1 MYKLNVI
8 SLIILTT
15 YTGAT
20 YASTPDFPQQG
31 LPQEDTVVFGNVTI
45 DKTTADKMT
54 ITQSSPTTQINWKSF
69 DIGQN
74 KEVEF
79 KQPSANSVAYNRVT
93 GGNASQI
100 QGKLTAN
107 GKVYLANPNGV
118 IITKGAEINVAG
130 LLATTKDLEKIS
142 ENGNSNTNKFTRKLK
157 DRQVVTEGQV
167 VKEGQVINEGKI
179 KAKDFVVLN
188 GDEVINKGEIDVEKN
203 AAKNG
208 EVYLSSDYNFTF
220 TLPDS
225 GISVALEDNTVRGIV
240 KNEGSIK
247 AGEITLSA
255 KGRNQALDSLVMNNG
270 VLEAT
275 KVSNRNGKVVL
286 SAGNVELN
294 NKSDIK
300 GEIVTFGA
308 DVTSNK
314 ELEDNIKITSQ
325 TGSKVTSPKIN
336 FKGKSV
342 NIKGDFGREENREYY
357 DDEHKKLKTE
367 VNIDVPDDENIRI
380 ADKEKEK
387 EKEKEKDKD
396 NTGTGSFIQT
406 GALSSLLANNGKVTL
421 KGKDVDISGNI
432 KINSFRDSDSLLK
445 LTNKGHIKINH
456 ADINSKGRLFFI
468 TSLQNEED
476 FQSNITITDSK
487 INLGNGAMGLGR
499 SVNESDYDNPYQKTE
514 GSQRK
519 KFNVN
524 MSNVEF
530 NQVDDVILAG
540 GFEKVN
546 LDKIVATGKT
556 NFYIDGGVSR
566 NRTNGEPWKYEYGV
580 LDLDKRTQ
588 LSELDQGRRRWGYYY
603 DLELDMNRAY
613 LYRFDLFAAKN
624 TRRSTIKDTEINIS
638 NSNINLKNGFV
649 HLLAEKIKLDNSKID
664 ITFDKDNS
672 QDTLAQTNRLGMNG
686 KVSMINS
693 HIKIVGDEKEGISP
707 TGTYATMFLIGEL
720 IGEKS
725 SIFVKSHQGYTFK
738 TDGNTK
744 IAGKYSK
751 EDLKITAIN
760 TGGRA
765 AEEVLINGALG
776 SADNDA
782 NIANMAFTIGD
793 SANTKTTIENADI
806 TALAPNGG
814 TAYLSSKDVEIE
826 VKPNSNFTFF
836 ELPREKNLN
845 QTKINGASTKLSE
858 RGFAR
863 LYDKINGVRAS
874 NLSAEQLNVTD
885 ASEKIINT
893 KLVSSLDVEKLV
905 SVAVCDAGNGCEEQ
919 QFGDKGNNTKVSVG
933 ELEAEQ

>member
-20 YASTPDFPQQG
+20 YASTRDLPQQ
-31 LPQEDTVVFGNVTI
+31 DRVVVGEANVSTAGNTMTI
-45 DKTTADKMT
+45 DQKT
-54 ITQSSPTTQINWKSF
+54 STTQINWKSF
-69 DIGQN
+69 DIGKD
-74 KEVEF
+74 KEVIF
-79 KQPSANSVAYNRVT
+79 QQPSTDAVAYNRVI

-100 QGKLTAN
+100 QGKLKAN

-118 IITKGAEINVAG
+118 IITKGAQINVAG
-130 LLATTKDLEKIS
+130 LFATTKDLERIS
-142 ENGNSNTNKFTRKLK
+142 ENGNGNQFTRKAKNGQLPK
-157 DRQVVTEGQV
+157 EGQV
-167 VKEGQVINEGKI
+167 VKEGQVINKGKI
-179 KAKDFVVLN
+179 TAKDFVVLN
-188 GDEVINKGEIDVEKN
+188 GDEVINKGEIDATN
-203 AAKNG
+203 NG
-208 EVYLSSDYNFTF
+208 KVYLSSDYNFTF

-225 GISVALEDNTVRGIV
+225 SISVALEDNAVQSIV
-240 KNEGSIK
+240 QNEGSIK

-255 KGRNQALDSLVMNNG
+255 KGRKEALDSLVMNNG

-286 SAGNVELN
+286 SAGNVQLN

-300 GEIVTFGA
+300 GEIVSFGA
-308 DVTSNK
+308 DVTSNN
-314 ELEDNIKITSQ
+314 ELKDNIKITSQ
-325 TGSKVTSPKIN
+325 TGSKVTSPKID

-342 NIKGDFGREENREYY
+342 NIKGDFGREDSTTHYK
-357 DDEHKKLKTE
+357 DEFKKLNTE
-367 VNIDVPDDENIRI
+367 VNIDVPNTENIRI
-380 ADKEKEK
+380 ADQ
-387 EKEKEKDKD
+387 DKD

-406 GALSSLLANNGKVTL
+406 GALSSLLANNGKVNL
-421 KGKDVDISGNI
+421 KGNNVNISGRI
-432 KINSFRDSDSLLK
+432 HIDSFRGSDSLLK
-445 LTNKGHIKINH
+445 LTNKGHIDINN
-456 ADINSKGRLFFI
+456 ADIHSKGRLFFI

-476 FQSNITITDSK
+476 FKSNITITDSK

-499 SVNESDYDNPYQKTE
+499 SANPDDYDNQWRKMET
-514 GSQRK
+514 SQRK
-519 KFNVN
+519 KFDVKMRNV
-524 MSNVEF
+524 VF
-530 NQVDDVILAG
+530 DQVDDVILAG
-540 GFEKVN
+540 GFQKVN
-546 LDKIVATGKT
+546 LDKIVATGQT
-556 NFYIDGGVSR
+556 NFYIDGGVR
-566 NRTNGEPWKYEYGV
+566 NRRKYEYGV
-580 LDLDKRTQ
+580 LDLDERTK
-588 LSELDQGRRRWGYYY
+588 LSELDQGRRRWRYYR
-603 DLELDMNRAY
+603 DLDLDMNRAY

-624 TRRSTIKDTEINIS
+624 TGRSTIEDTEINIS
-638 NSNINLKNGFV
+638 NSNINLKNGFM

-686 KVSMINS
+686 KVSMVNS
-693 HIKIVGDEKEGISP
+693 HIKIVGDEKSGISP

>member
-20 YASTPDFPQQG
+20 YASAPD
-31 LPQEDTVVFGNVTI
+31 LPQDSKVVVGQANVSTAGN
-45 DKTTADKMT
+45 KMT
-54 ITQSSPTTQINWKSF
+54 IDQKTSTTQINWKSF
-69 DIGQN
+69 DIGKD
-74 KEVEF
+74 KEVIF
-79 KQPSANSVAYNRVT
+79 QQPSTDAVAYNRVT

-130 LLATTKDLEKIS
+130 LLATTKDLENIS
-142 ENGNSNTNKFTRKLK
+142 ENINKFTRKA
-157 DRQVVTEGQV
+157 
-167 VKEGQVINEGKI
+167 KEGKVINEGEI

-203 AAKNG
+203 AVKNG
-208 EVYLSSDYNFTF
+208 EVYLSSSDNFTF
-220 TLPDS
+220 TLSDS
-225 GISVALEDNTVRGIV
+225 GISVALEDNTVQGIV

-255 KGRNQALDSLVMNNG
+255 KGRKQALDSLVMNNG

-275 KVSNRNGKVVL
+275 KVSNKNGKVVL

-300 GEIVTFGA
+300 GEVVSFVA
-308 DVTSNK
+308 DVTSNN
-314 ELEDNIKITSQ
+314 ELKDNIKITSK

-336 FKGKSV
+336 FTGKSV
-342 NIKGDFGREENREYY
+342 NIKGDFGRDDGTKHYE
-357 DDEHKKLKTE
+357 DEHKRLKTE
-367 VNIDVPDDENIRI
+367 VNIDVPNTENIRI

-387 EKEKEKDKD
+387 EKEKDK
-396 NTGTGSFIQT
+396 TGTGTSSFIQT
-406 GALSSLLANNGKVTL
+406 DALSSLLANNGKVTL
-421 KGKDVDISGNI
+421 KGKDVNISGNI
-432 KINSFRDSDSLLK
+432 KINSFRGTDSLLK
-445 LTNKGHIKINH
+445 LTNQGHIKINN
-456 ADINSKGRLFFI
+456 ADIHSTGRLFFI

-476 FQSNITITDSK
+476 FKSDITITDSK

-499 SVNESDYDNPYQKTE
+499 SADPEDYDNKYQKTE
-514 GSQRK
+514 RSQRK
-519 KFNVN
+519 KFNVH
-524 MSNVEF
+524 MRNVVF
-530 NQVDDVILAG
+530 DQVDDVVVAG
-540 GFEKVN
+540 GFQKVN
-546 LDKIVATGKT
+546 LDNIVATGKT

-566 NRTNGEPWKYEYGV
+566 NRNGKSSKYEYGV
-580 LDLDKRTQ
+580 LDLDERTQ
-588 LSELDQGRRRWGYYY
+588 LSSLDQRKRRWKYYY
-603 DLELDMNRAY
+603 NLDLDMNRAY
-613 LYRFDLFAAKN
+613 WHRFDMFASKN
-624 TRRSTIKDTEINIS
+624 TGRSTIKGTEINIS

-649 HLLAEKIKLDNSKID
+649 HLLAEKINLDKSKID

-672 QDTLAQTNRLGMNG
+672 EDISSQINRLGMNG
-686 KVSMINS
+686 KVSMVNS
-693 HIKIVGDEKEGISP
+693 HIKIVGDEKSDISAKAP
-707 TGTYATMFLIGEL
+707 YATMFLIGEL

-725 SIFVKSHQGYTFK
+725 SIFVKSHQGYTFR
-738 TDGNTK
+738 TDGDTK
-744 IAGKYSK
+744 IAGKNSK
-751 EDLKITAIN
+751 DDLKITAIN
-760 TGGRA
+760 TGGRTGK
-765 AEEVLINGALG
+765 EVIINGAPG
-776 SADNDA
+776 SIDNDA

-793 SANTKTTIENADI
+793 NANTKTTIENADI

-814 TAYLSSKDVEIE
+814 TAYLSSKGVEIE
-826 VKPNSNFTFF
+826 VKSNSNFTFF
-836 ELPREKNLN
+836 ELPREKNFN
-845 QTKINGASTKLSE
+845 QTKINGDSTKLSE

-885 ASEKIINT
+885 SSEKIINT

>member
-15 YTGAT
+15 YTGAA
-20 YASTPDFPQQG
+20 YASTRDFPQNHQIITG
-31 LPQEDTVVFGNVTI
+31 NATVSQAEN
-45 DKTTADKMT
+45 KMT
-54 ITQSSPTTQINWKSF
+54 INQTTPTTQIDWHSF
-69 DIGQN
+69 DIGKN
-74 KEVEF
+74 KEVQF
-79 KQPSANSVAYNRVT
+79 IQPNANSVAYNRVT

-118 IITKGAEINVAG
+118 IITQGAEINVAG
-130 LLATTKDLEKIS
+130 LFATTKDLERIS
-142 ENGNSNTNKFTRKLK
+142 ENGNGNSNKFTRKAKNGQVPKEGQLLK
-157 DRQVVTEGQV
+157 EGQV
-167 VKEGQVINEGKI
+167 VKEGQVINEGEI

-188 GDEVINKGEIDVEKN
+188 GDEVINKGKINVEKDATN
-203 AAKNG
+203 NG
-208 EVYLSSDYNFTF
+208 KVYLSSGDNFTF
-220 TLPDS
+220 TLLPDS
-225 GISVALEDNTVRGIV
+225 GISVALEDNPAQGIV

-286 SAGNVELN
+286 SADDVQLN

-308 DVTSNK
+308 DVTSNN
-314 ELEDNIKITSQ
+314 ELQNKIKITSE

-342 NIKGDFGREENREYY
+342 NINGDFGREDSGKHYK
-357 DDEHKKLKTE
+357 DEFKKLDTE
-367 VNIDVPDDENIRI
+367 VNIDVPDNENIRI
-380 ADKEKEK
+380 ANIED
-387 EKEKEKDKD
+387 KDK
-396 NTGTGSFIQT
+396 TGTDSFIQT
-406 GALSSLLANNGKVTL
+406 DALSSLLANNGKVTL
-421 KGKDVDISGNI
+421 KGKDVNISGRI
-432 KINSFRDSDSLLK
+432 HIDSFRGTDSLLK
-445 LTNKGHIKINH
+445 LTNQGHININH
-456 ADINSKGRLFFI
+456 ADIHSTGRLFFI
-468 TSLQNEED
+468 TSLQNKED
-476 FQSNITITDSK
+476 FKSDITITDSK

-499 SVNESDYDNPYQKTE
+499 SLNKENCDHYRWCRTE
-514 GSQRK
+514 ITQRK
-519 KFNVN
+519 KFDVK

-530 NQVDDVILAG
+530 NQVDDVVVAG
-540 GFEKVN
+540 GFRKVN
-546 LDKIVATGKT
+546 LDHIVATGKT

-566 NRTNGEPWKYEYGV
+566 NNSRYEYGV

-588 LSELDQGRRRWGYYY
+588 LSELDQRKRRWKYYN
-603 DLELDMNRAY
+603 DLDLDMNKAY
-613 LYRFDLFAAKN
+613 WHRFDMFATKN
-624 TRRSTIKDTEINIS
+624 TGRSTIKDTEINIS

-649 HLLAEKIKLDNSKID
+649 HLLAEKINLDKSKID

-672 QDTLAQTNRLGMNG
+672 EDISSQINRLGMNG
-686 KVSMINS
+686 KVSMVNS
-693 HIKIVGDEKEGISP
+693 HIKIVGDEKSDISAKAP
-707 TGTYATMFLIGEL
+707 YATMFLIGEL

-725 SIFVKSHQGYTFK
+725 SIFVKSHQGYTFR
-738 TDGNTK
+738 TDGDTK

-751 EDLKITAIN
+751 DDLKITAIN
-760 TGGRA
+760 TGGRTGK
-765 AEEVLINGALG
+765 EVIINGAPG
-776 SADNDA
+776 SIDNDA

-793 SANTKTTIENADI
+793 NANTKTTIENADI

-814 TAYLSSKDVEIE
+814 TAYLSSKGVEIE
-826 VKPNSNFTFF
+826 VNPNSNFTFF
-836 ELPREKNLN
+836 ELPREKNFN
-845 QTKINGASTKLSE
+845 QTKIKGDSTKLSE

-933 ELEAEQ
+933 ELETEQ

>member
-15 YTGAT
+15 YTGAA
-20 YASTPDFPQQG
+20 YASTRDFPQNHQIITG
-31 LPQEDTVVFGNVTI
+31 NATVSQAEN
-45 DKTTADKMT
+45 KMT
-54 ITQSSPTTQINWKSF
+54 INQTTPTTQIDWHSF
-69 DIGQN
+69 DIGKN
-74 KEVEF
+74 KEVQF
-79 KQPSANSVAYNRVT
+79 IQPNANSVAYNRVI

-118 IITKGAEINVAG
+118 IITKGAQINVAG

-142 ENGNSNTNKFTRKLK
+142 ESGNGNSNGNKFTRKAK
-157 DRQVVTEGQV
+157 NGQV
-167 VKEGQVINEGKI
+167 AKEGLVLTDGRVLKEGQVINEGKVT
-179 KAKDFVVLN
+179 AQDFVVLN
-188 GDEVINKGEIDVEKN
+188 GDEVINKGEINVEKN

-208 EVYLSSDYNFTF
+208 EVYLSSSDNFTF
-220 TLPDS
+220 TLSDS

-240 KNEGSIK
+240 QNEGIIK
-247 AGEITLSA
+247 AGDITLNA
-255 KGRNQALDSLVMNNG
+255 KGRNQALDSLVVNNG

-286 SAGNVELN
+286 SADDVQLN

-300 GEIVTFGA
+300 GDIVSFVA
-308 DVTSNK
+308 DVTSNN
-314 ELEDNIKITSQ
+314 ELKDNIKITSK
-325 TGSKVTSPKIN
+325 TGSKVTSPKID

-342 NIKGDFGREENREYY
+342 NIKGDFGRDDGTKHYE
-357 DDEHKKLKTE
+357 DEHKRLKTE
-367 VNIDVPDDENIRI
+367 VNIDVPDNENIRI
-380 ADKEKEK
+380 ADQ
-387 EKEKEKDKD
+387 DKD

-406 GALSSLLANNGKVTL
+406 GALSSLLANNGKVNL
-421 KGKDVDISGNI
+421 KGKDVNISGNI
-432 KINSFRDSDSLLK
+432 NINSFKGTDSLLK
-445 LTNKGHIKINH
+445 LTNKGHININH

-476 FQSNITITDSK
+476 FQSNITIADSK

-499 SVNESDYDNPYQKTE
+499 SVDEENLDRWRRTE
-514 GSQRK
+514 NSQRK

-530 NQVDDVILAG
+530 NQVDDVVVAG
-540 GFEKVN
+540 GFKEVN
-546 LDKIVATGKT
+546 LDRIVATGQT

-566 NRTNGEPWKYEYGV
+566 NRNGVSSKYEYGV

-588 LSELDQGRRRWGYYY
+588 LSSLDQGRRRWKYYP
-603 DLELDMNRAY
+603 DLDLDMNKAY
-613 LYRFDLFAAKN
+613 WHRFDMFASKN
-624 TRRSTIKDTEINIS
+624 TGRSTIKGTEINIS

-672 QDTLAQTNRLGMNG
+672 QDISTQINRLGMNG
-686 KVSMINS
+686 KVSMVNS
-693 HIKIVGDEKEGISP
+693 HIKIVGDEKIDISAKAP
-707 TGTYATMFLIGEL
+707 YATMFLIGEL

-725 SIFVKSHQGYTFK
+725 SIFVKSHQGYTFR
-738 TDGNTK
+738 TDGDTK
-744 IAGKYSK
+744 IAGKNSK
-751 EDLKITAIN
+751 DDLKITAIN
-760 TGGRA
+760 TGGRTGK
-765 AEEVLINGALG
+765 EVIINGAPG
-776 SADNDA
+776 SIDNDA

-793 SANTKTTIENADI
+793 NANTKTTIENADI

-814 TAYLSSKDVEIE
+814 TAYLSSKGVEIE
-826 VKPNSNFTFF
+826 VKSNSNFTFF
-836 ELPREKNLN
+836 ELPREKNFN
-845 QTKINGASTKLSE
+845 QTKINGDSTKLSE

-933 ELEAEQ
+933 ELETEQ

>member
-20 YASTPDFPQQG
+20 YASARD
-31 LPQEDTVVFGNVTI
+31 LPQEDKVVFGTVTI
-45 DKTTADKMT
+45 DKTADKMT
-54 ITQSSPTTQINWKSF
+54 IKQGSDKAQIDWKSF
-69 DIGQN
+69 DIGQK
-74 KEVEF
+74 KEVKFE
-79 KQPSANSVAYNRVT
+79 QPNEHAVAYNRVT

-118 IITKGAEINVAG
+118 IITQGAEINVAG
-130 LLATTKDLEKIS
+130 LLATTKDLENIS
-142 ENGNSNTNKFTRKLK
+142 ENINKFTRKAK
-157 DRQVVTEGQV
+157 NGQVAKEGLVLTDGQV

-179 KAKDFVVLN
+179 TAKDFVVLN
-188 GDEVINKGEIDVEKN
+188 GDEVINKGEIDATN
-203 AAKNG
+203 NG
-208 EVYLSSDYNFTF
+208 KVYLSSDYNFTF
-220 TLPDS
+220 TLSDS
-225 GISVALEDNTVRGIV
+225 SISVALEDNAVQSIV
-240 KNEGSIK
+240 QNEGSIK

-275 KVSNRNGKVVL
+275 KVSSKNGKVVL
-286 SAGNVELN
+286 SADEIKLN
-294 NKSDIK
+294 DKSDIK
-300 GEIVTFGA
+300 GESEVVF
-308 DVTSNK
+308 TSNN
-314 ELEDNIKITSQ
+314 ELQNKIKITSQ

-342 NIKGDFGREENREYY
+342 NINGNFGREDNNNYY
-357 DDEHKKLKTE
+357 KDEFKKLNTE
-367 VNIDVPDDENIRI
+367 VNIDVPGTENIRI
-380 ADKEKEK
+380 ADK
-387 EKEKEKDKD
+387 D
-396 NTGTGSFIQT
+396 NTGTGTDSFIQT
-406 GALSSLLANNGKVTL
+406 EALSSLLANNGKVNL
-421 KGKDVDISGNI
+421 KGNDVNISGRI
-432 KINSFRDSDSLLK
+432 HIDSFKGSDSLLK
-445 LTNKGHIKINH
+445 LTNQGHININN
-456 ADINSKGRLFFI
+456 ADIRSKGRLFFI
-468 TSLQNEED
+468 TSLQNDVD
-476 FQSNITITDSK
+476 FKSNITITDSK

-499 SVNESDYDNPYQKTE
+499 SVDENDYDNKWQKTE

-519 KFNVN
+519 KFDVK

-540 GFEKVN
+540 GFQKVN
-546 LDKIVATGKT
+546 LDRIVATGQT

-566 NRTNGEPWKYEYGV
+566 NGRKYEYGV
-580 LDLDKRTQ
+580 LNLDERTQ
-588 LSELDQGRRRWGYYY
+588 LSELDQGRRRWGYYR
-603 DLELDMNRAY
+603 DLDLDMNRAY

-624 TRRSTIKDTEINIS
+624 TGRSTIKGTEINIS
-638 NSNINLKNGFV
+638 NSNINLKNGFM
-649 HLLAEKIKLDNSKID
+649 HLLAENIKLDNSKID

-686 KVSMINS
+686 KVSMVNS
-693 HIKIVGDEKEGISP
+693 HIKIVGDEKSDISAKAP
-707 TGTYATMFLIGEL
+707 YATMFLIGEL

-725 SIFVKSHQGYTFK
+725 SIFVKSHQGYTFR

-751 EDLKITAIN
+751 DDLKITAIN

-793 SANTKTTIENADI
+793 SANTKTTIENAEI

-814 TAYLSSKDVEIE
+814 TAYLSSKEVEIE

-836 ELPREKNLN
+836 ELPREKNFN
-845 QTKINGASTKLSE
+845 QTKINGDSTKLSE

>member
-20 YASTPDFPQQG
+20 YASTPD
-31 LPQEDTVVFGNVTI
+31 LPQNHKIITGDATFSQTGN
-45 DKTTADKMT
+45 KMT
-54 ITQSSPTTQINWKSF
+54 IDQKTSTTQIDWESF
-69 DIGQN
+69 NIGTN

-79 KQPSANSVAYNRVT
+79 KQPNANSVAYNRVT

-157 DRQVVTEGQV
+157 DGQV
-167 VKEGQVINEGKI
+167 VKEGQVINEGEI

-188 GDEVINKGEIDVEKN
+188 GDEVINKGEID
-203 AAKNG
+203 ATNG
-208 EVYLSSDYNFTF
+208 KVYLSSGDNFTF

-225 GISVALEDNTVRGIV
+225 VISVALEDNTVQGIVENEGIV

-255 KGRNQALDSLVMNNG
+255 KGRNQALDSLVVNNG

-275 KVSNRNGKVVL
+275 KVRNTNGKIVL
-286 SAGNVELN
+286 SADEIKLN
-294 NKSDIK
+294 DKSDIK
-300 GEIVTFGA
+300 GEVETLF
-308 DVTSNK
+308 TSNENK
-314 ELEDNIKITSQ
+314 KLKITSQ

-336 FKGKSV
+336 FTGKSV
-342 NIKGDFGREENREYY
+342 NINGNFGREDNNNYY
-357 DDEHKKLKTE
+357 KDEFKTLNTE

-380 ADKEKEK
+380 ADQD
-387 EKEKEKDKD
+387 KDK
-396 NTGTGSFIQT
+396 TGTGTDSFIQT
-406 GALSSLLANNGKVTL
+406 EALSSLLANNGKVNL
-421 KGKDVDISGNI
+421 KGKDVNISGRI
-432 KINSFRDSDSLLK
+432 HINSFKDTDSLLK
-445 LTNKGHIKINH
+445 LTNQGHININN
-456 ADINSKGRLFFI
+456 ADIHSKGRLFFI
-468 TSLQNEED
+468 TSLQNEKD
-476 FQSNITITDSK
+476 SQSNITITDSK

-499 SVNESDYDNPYQKTE
+499 SLNKKDCDHQRWCRTE
-514 GSQRK
+514 TSQRK
-519 KFNVN
+519 KFNVD
-524 MSNVEF
+524 MRNVVF
-530 NQVDDVILAG
+530 NQVDDVVLAG

-546 LDKIVATGKT
+546 LNNIAATGQT

-566 NRTNGEPWKYEYGV
+566 NNSKYEYGV

-588 LSELDQGRRRWGYYY
+588 LSELDQRRRRWKYYENL
-603 DLELDMNRAY
+603 DLDMNKAY
-613 LYRFDLFAAKN
+613 WHRFDMFATKN
-624 TRRSTIKDTEINIS
+624 TGRAAIKGTEINIS

-664 ITFDKDNS
+664 ITFDKYNS
-672 QDTLAQTNRLGMNG
+672 EDISTQINRLGMNG
-686 KVSMINS
+686 KVSMVNS
-693 HIKIVGDEKEGISP
+693 HIKIVGDEKSDISP
-707 TGTYATMFLIGEL
+707 KAPYATMFLIGEL

-725 SIFVKSHQGYTFK
+725 SIFVKSHQGYTFR
-738 TDGNTK
+738 TDGDTK
-744 IAGKYSK
+744 IAGKNSK
-751 EDLKITAIN
+751 DDLKITAIN
-760 TGGRA
+760 TGGRTGK
-765 AEEVLINGALG
+765 EVIINGAPG
-776 SADNDA
+776 SIDNDA

-793 SANTKTTIENADI
+793 NADTKTTIENAEI

-814 TAYLSSKDVEIE
+814 TAYLSSKGVEID
-826 VKPNSNFTFF
+826 VKPNSDFTFF
-836 ELPREKNLN
+836 ELPREKNFN
-845 QTKINGASTKLSE
+845 QTKIKGDSTKLSE

-863 LYDKINGVRAS
+863 LYDKINGVRAT

-885 ASEKIINT
+885 SSEKIINT
-893 KLVSSLDVEKLV
+893 NLVSSLDVEKLV
-905 SVAVCDAGNGCEEQ
+905 SVAVCDAGKGCEEQ

>member
-20 YASTPDFPQQG
+20 YASTPDFPQ
-31 LPQEDTVVFGNVTI
+31 EGNVVVGSATF

-54 ITQSSPTTQINWKSF
+54 IKTSDKVQIDWKSF
-69 DIGQN
+69 DIGKD
-74 KEVEF
+74 KEVIF
-79 KQPSANSVAYNRVT
+79 QQPGENSVAYNRVT

-130 LLATTKDLEKIS
+130 LLATTKDLEQIS
-142 ENGNSNTNKFTRKLK
+142 ENGNGNGNGNSYQFTRKTK
-157 DRQVVTEGQV
+157 DGQEL
-167 VKEGQVINEGKI
+167 KEGKVLNEGKI

-188 GDEVINKGEIDVEKN
+188 GDEVINKEEINVT
-203 AAKNG
+203 NG
-208 EVYLSSDYNFTF
+208 KVYLSSGDNFTF
-220 TLPDS
+220 TLLPDS
-225 GISVALEDNTVRGIV
+225 GISVALEDNAVRGIV
-240 KNEGSIK
+240 KNEGIIK
-247 AGEITLSA
+247 AEDITLNA
-255 KGRNQALDSLVMNNG
+255 KGRKEALDSLVMNNG

-275 KVSNRNGKVVL
+275 KVRNKNGKVVL
-286 SAGNVELN
+286 SADNVELN
-294 NKSDIK
+294 NESDIK
-300 GEIVTFGA
+300 GEIVSFVA
-308 DVTSNK
+308 DVTSNNEPK
-314 ELEDNIKITSQ
+314 NKIKITSQ
-325 TGSKVTSPKIN
+325 TGSKVTSPEIN

-342 NIKGDFGREENREYY
+342 NINGNFGRENNTKHYN
-357 DDEHKKLKTE
+357 DEHKTLKTE
-367 VNIDVPDDENIRI
+367 VNIDVPNTENIRI
-380 ADKEKEK
+380 ADQ
-387 EKEKEKDKD
+387 DKD
-396 NTGTGSFIQT
+396 NTGTDSFIQT

-421 KGKDVDISGNI
+421 KGNNVNISGRI
-432 KINSFRDSDSLLK
+432 HIDSFRGSDSLLK
-445 LTNKGHIKINH
+445 LTNKGHIKINN
-456 ADINSKGRLFFI
+456 ADIHSKGRLFFI

-476 FQSNITITDSK
+476 FKSNITITDSK

-499 SVNESDYDNPYQKTE
+499 SVNESDYDNKYQKTE

-519 KFNVN
+519 KFNVK

-546 LDKIVATGKT
+546 LDKIVATGQT

-624 TRRSTIKDTEINIS
+624 TRRSTIKGTEINIS

-693 HIKIVGDEKEGISP
+693 HIKIVGDEKSGISP

-725 SIFVKSHQGYTFK
+725 SIFVKSHQGYTFR
-738 TDGNTK
+738 TDGDTK

-751 EDLKITAIN
+751 DDLKITAIN
-760 TGGRA
+760 TGGRTG
-765 AEEVLINGALG
+765 EEVIINGAPG
-776 SADNDA
+776 SIDNDA

-793 SANTKTTIENADI
+793 NADTKTTIENADI

-814 TAYLSSKDVEIE
+814 TAYLSSKGVEIE
-826 VKPNSNFTFF
+826 VKSNSNFTFF
-836 ELPREKNLN
+836 ELPREKNFN
-845 QTKINGASTKLSE
+845 QTKINGDSTKLSE

-863 LYDKINGVRAS
+863 LYDKINGVRAT

-885 ASEKIINT
+885 SSEKIINT
-893 KLVSSLDVEKLV
+893 NLVSSLDVEKLV
-905 SVAVCDAGNGCEEQ
+905 SVAVCDGGNSCEEQ
-919 QFGDKGNNTKVSVG
+919 QLGDKGNNTKVSVG
-933 ELEAEQ
+933 ELEAGQ

>member
-20 YASTPDFPQQG
+20 YASTRD
-31 LPQEDTVVFGNVTI
+31 LPQHQETVSGNVTVT
-45 DKTTADKMT
+45 TTADKMT
-54 ITQSSPTTQINWKSF
+54 IKQDSNKAQINWKSF
-69 DIGQN
+69 DIGKK

-79 KQPSANSVAYNRVT
+79 EQPSQNAVAYNRVT

-100 QGKLTAN
+100 QGKLKAN

-130 LLATTKDLEKIS
+130 LFATTKDLERIS
-142 ENGNSNTNKFTRKLK
+142 ENGNSNQFTRKAKNGQLPKEGEVLK
-157 DRQVVTEGQV
+157 DGQV
-167 VKEGQVINEGKI
+167 VKEGQVINEGEI
-179 KAKDFVVLN
+179 TAKDFVVLN
-188 GDEVINKGEIDVEKN
+188 GDEVINKGKID
-203 AAKNG
+203 ATNG
-208 EVYLSSDYNFTF
+208 KVYLSSGDNFTF
-220 TLPDS
+220 TLLPDS
-225 GISVALEDNTVRGIV
+225 GISVALEDNTVRSIV
-240 KNEGSIK
+240 QNEGSIK

-286 SAGNVELN
+286 SAGNVQLN
-294 NKSDIK
+294 NESNIK
-300 GEIVTFGA
+300 GEIVSFGA

-314 ELEDNIKITSQ
+314 ELKDNIKITSQ

-342 NIKGDFGREENREYY
+342 NIKGDFGREDSGKHYNE
-357 DDEHKKLKTE
+357 EHKTLKTE

-380 ADKEKEK
+380 ADKDKDKDKE
-387 EKEKEKDKD
+387 KD
-396 NTGTGSFIQT
+396 NTGTDSFIQT
-406 GALSSLLANNGKVTL
+406 DALSSLLANNGKVNL
-421 KGKDVDISGNI
+421 KGNEVNISGHIN
-432 KINSFRDSDSLLK
+432 INSFRGSDSLLK
-445 LTNKGHIKINH
+445 LTNQGHININH
-456 ADINSKGRLFFI
+456 ADIHSTGRLFFI
-468 TSLQNEED
+468 TSLQNEKD
-476 FQSNITITDSK
+476 FQSDITITDSK

-499 SVNESDYDNPYQKTE
+499 SINKDNCDHPRWCRTE
-514 GSQRK
+514 ITQRK
-519 KFNVN
+519 KFDVHMRNV
-524 MSNVEF
+524 VF
-530 NQVDDVILAG
+530 DQVDDVVVAG
-540 GFEKVN
+540 GFKKVN
-546 LDKIVATGKT
+546 LDHIVATGQT

-566 NRTNGEPWKYEYGV
+566 NNSRYEYGV

-588 LSELDQGRRRWGYYY
+588 LSELDQRKRRWKYYN
-603 DLELDMNRAY
+603 DLDLDMNKAY
-613 LYRFDLFAAKN
+613 WHRFDMFATKN
-624 TRRSTIKDTEINIS
+624 TGRTAIKDTEINIS

-649 HLLAEKIKLDNSKID
+649 HLLAEKINLDKSKID

-672 QDTLAQTNRLGMNG
+672 EDISTQINRLGMNG
-686 KVSMINS
+686 KVSMVNS
-693 HIKIVGDEKEGISP
+693 HIKIVGDEKSDISAKAP
-707 TGTYATMFLIGEL
+707 YATMFLIGEL

-725 SIFVKSHQGYTFK
+725 SIFVKSHQGYTFR
-738 TDGNTK
+738 TDGDTK

-751 EDLKITAIN
+751 DDLKITAIN
-760 TGGRA
+760 TGGRTGK
-765 AEEVLINGALG
+765 EVIINGAPG
-776 SADNDA
+776 SIDNDA

-793 SANTKTTIENADI
+793 NANTKTTIENADI

-814 TAYLSSKDVEIE
+814 TAYLSSKGVEIE
-826 VKPNSNFTFF
+826 VKSNSNFTFF
-836 ELPREKNLN
+836 ELPREKNFN
-845 QTKINGASTKLSE
+845 QTKINGDSTKLSE
-858 RGFAR
+858 RSFAR

-885 ASEKIINT
+885 SSEKIINT

-933 ELEAEQ
+933 ELETEQ

>member
-20 YASTPDFPQQG
+20 YASTRDFPQ
-31 LPQEDTVVFGNVTI
+31 DHTTVSGTVTV
-45 DKTTADKMT
+45 TTTVDKMT
-54 ITQSSPTTQINWKSF
+54 IKQESDKAQINWKSF
-69 DIGQN
+69 DIGKD
-74 KEVEF
+74 KEVKFE
-79 KQPSANSVAYNRVT
+79 QPGENSVAYNRVT

-118 IITKGAEINVAG
+118 IITQGAQINVAG
-130 LLATTKDLEKIS
+130 LFATTKDLERIS
-142 ENGNSNTNKFTRKLK
+142 ENGNSNQFTRKAK
-157 DRQVVTEGQV
+157 NGQVVTEGQV
-167 VKEGQVINEGKI
+167 INEGEI
-179 KAKDFVVLN
+179 TAKDFVVLN
-188 GDEVINKGEIDVEKN
+188 GDEVINKGKID
-203 AAKNG
+203 ATNG
-208 EVYLSSDYNFTF
+208 KVYLSSDYNFTF
-220 TLPDS
+220 TLLPDS
-225 GISVALEDNTVRGIV
+225 GISVALEDNTVQGIV

-255 KGRNQALDSLVMNNG
+255 KGRKQALDSLVMNNG

-275 KVSNRNGKVVL
+275 KVSNKNGKVVL
-286 SAGNVELN
+286 SADEIKLDD
-294 NKSDIK
+294 KSNIK
-300 GEIVTFGA
+300 GDMVSFVA

-314 ELEDNIKITSQ
+314 ELKDNIKITSQ
-325 TGSKVTSPKIN
+325 TGSKVTSPKID

-342 NIKGDFGREENREYY
+342 NINGNFGRDDSKAHYN
-357 DDEHKKLKTE
+357 DEHKTLKTE

-380 ADKEKEK
+380 ANIEDE
-387 EKEKEKDKD
+387 DKD
-396 NTGTGSFIQT
+396 STGSFIQT
-406 GALSSLLANNGKVTL
+406 DALSSLLANNGKVNL
-421 KGKDVDISGNI
+421 KGKDVNISGHIN
-432 KINSFRDSDSLLK
+432 INSFRGSDSLLK
-445 LTNKGHIKINH
+445 LTNQGHININH
-456 ADINSKGRLFFI
+456 ADIHSTGRLFFI
-468 TSLQNEED
+468 TSLQNKED

-499 SVNESDYDNPYQKTE
+499 SVNESDYDNKYQKTE

-519 KFNVN
+519 KFNVE
-524 MSNVEF
+524 MRNVVF
-530 NQVDDVILAG
+530 DQVDDVILAG

-546 LDKIVATGKT
+546 LDKIVATGQT

-624 TRRSTIKDTEINIS
+624 TRRSTIKGTEINIS

-693 HIKIVGDEKEGISP
+693 HIKIVGDEKSGISP

-738 TDGNTK
+738 TDGDTK
-744 IAGKYSK
+744 IAGKNSK

-836 ELPREKNLN
+836 ELPREKNFN
-845 QTKINGASTKLSE
+845 QTKINGDSTKLSE

-893 KLVSSLDVEKLV
+893 NLVSSLDVEKLV

>member
-20 YASTPDFPQQG
+20 YASAQDLPQEG
-31 LPQEDTVVFGNVTI
+31 LPQHHETVFGTVTI
-45 DKTTADKMT
+45 DKTTDKMT

-69 DIGQN
+69 DIGQK

-79 KQPSANSVAYNRVT
+79 KQPDENAVAYNRVI

-130 LLATTKDLEKIS
+130 LFATTKDLEQIS
-142 ENGNSNTNKFTRKLK
+142 EKGNGNSNSYQFTRKTK
-157 DRQVVTEGQV
+157 EGQV
-167 VKEGQVINEGKI
+167 VKNQGKI

-188 GDEVINKGEIDVEKN
+188 GDEVINEGEID
-203 AAKNG
+203 ATNG
-208 EVYLSSDYNFTF
+208 KVYLSSGYNFTF
-220 TLPDS
+220 TLSDS
-225 GISVALEDNTVRGIV
+225 GISVALEDNAVRGIV
-240 KNEGSIK
+240 KNEGIIK
-247 AGEITLSA
+247 AEDITLNA
-255 KGRNQALDSLVMNNG
+255 KGRKEALDSLVMNNG

-275 KVSNRNGKVVL
+275 KVSKKNGKVVL
-286 SAGNVELN
+286 SADNVELN
-294 NKSDIK
+294 NESNIK
-300 GEIVTFGA
+300 GEIVTFVA
-308 DVTSNK
+308 DVTSNN
-314 ELEDNIKITSQ
+314 ELQNKIKITSK
-325 TGSKVTSPKIN
+325 TGSKVTSPKID

-342 NIKGDFGREENREYY
+342 NIKGDFGRENSETHYK
-357 DDEHKKLKTE
+357 DEFKTLNTE
-367 VNIDVPDDENIRI
+367 VNIDVPDTENIRI
-380 ADKEKEK
+380 ADQD
-387 EKEKEKDKD
+387 KDK
-396 NTGTGSFIQT
+396 TGTGTDSFIQT
-406 GALSSLLANNGKVTL
+406 EALSSLLANNGKVTL
-421 KGKDVDISGNI
+421 KGKDVNISGNI
-432 KINSFRDSDSLLK
+432 NINSFKGTDSLLK
-445 LTNKGHIKINH
+445 LTNKGHIDINH

-476 FQSNITITDSK
+476 FKSDITITDSK

-499 SVNESDYDNPYQKTE
+499 SVNEEDYDNKWQKTE

-519 KFNVN
+519 KFDVK
-524 MSNVEF
+524 MSNVVF
-530 NQVDDVILAG
+530 DQVDDVILAG

-566 NRTNGEPWKYEYGV
+566 NGRKYEYGV

-588 LSELDQGRRRWGYYY
+588 LSELDQGRRRWGYYR
-603 DLELDMNRAY
+603 DLDLDMNRAY

-624 TRRSTIKDTEINIS
+624 TKRSTIKGTEINIS
-638 NSNINLKNGFV
+638 NSNINLKNGFM
-649 HLLAEKIKLDNSKID
+649 HLLAENIKLYNSKVD

-686 KVSMINS
+686 KVSMVNS

-738 TDGNTK
+738 TDGDTK

-814 TAYLSSKDVEIE
+814 TAYLSSKDVEID
-826 VKPNSNFTFF
+826 VKPNSDFTFF

-905 SVAVCDAGNGCEEQ
+905 SVAVCDAGKGCEEQ

>member
-20 YASTPDFPQQG
+20 YASTPDFPQ
-31 LPQEDTVVFGNVTI
+31 EGNVVVGSATF

-54 ITQSSPTTQINWKSF
+54 IKTSDKVQIDWKSF
-69 DIGQN
+69 DIGKD
-74 KEVEF
+74 KEVIF
-79 KQPSANSVAYNRVT
+79 QQPGENSVAYNRVT

-142 ENGNSNTNKFTRKLK
+142 ENGNSNSYQFTRKTK
-157 DRQVVTEGQV
+157 DRQVLKDRLVLKDGQEL
-167 VKEGQVINEGKI
+167 KEGQVINEGEI
-179 KAKDFVVLN
+179 TAKDFVVLN
-188 GDEVINKGEIDVEKN
+188 GDEVINEGKIN
-203 AAKNG
+203 ATNG
-208 EVYLSSDYNFTF
+208 KVYLSSDYNFTF
-220 TLPDS
+220 TLSDS
-225 GISVALEDNTVRGIV
+225 SISVALEDNAAQSIV

-255 KGRNQALDSLVMNNG
+255 KGRKQALDSLVMNNG

-275 KVSNRNGKVVL
+275 KVSSKNGKVVL
-286 SAGNVELN
+286 SADDVQLN

-300 GEIVTFGA
+300 GDIVSFVA
-308 DVTSNK
+308 DVTSNNEPK
-314 ELEDNIKITSQ
+314 NKIKITSQ
-325 TGSKVTSPKIN
+325 TGSKVTSPKID

-342 NIKGDFGREENREYY
+342 NINGNFGREDSTTHYK
-357 DDEHKKLKTE
+357 DEFKKLNTE
-367 VNIDVPDDENIRI
+367 VNIDVPDNENIRI
-380 ADKEKEK
+380 AEK
-387 EKEKEKDKD
+387 EKEKEKDK
-396 NTGTGSFIQT
+396 TGTGSFIQT
-406 GALSSLLANNGKVTL
+406 DALSSLLANNGKVTL
-421 KGKDVDISGNI
+421 KGNDVNISGHINI
-432 KINSFRDSDSLLK
+432 DSFKGTDSLLK
-445 LTNKGHIKINH
+445 LTNKGHININN
-456 ADINSKGRLFFI
+456 ADIHSTGRLFFI
-468 TSLQNEED
+468 TSLQNDVD

-499 SVNESDYDNPYQKTE
+499 SAKEDYYDNRWQKTE
-514 GSQRK
+514 RSQRK

-524 MSNVEF
+524 MSNVVF
-530 NQVDDVILAG
+530 DQVDDVVVAG
-540 GFEKVN
+540 GFEKVD
-546 LDKIVATGKT
+546 LDNIVATGKT

-566 NRTNGEPWKYEYGV
+566 NKRNGESWKYEYGV
-580 LDLDKRTQ
+580 LDLDERTQ
-588 LSELDQGRRRWGYYY
+588 LSSLDQRKRRWKYYY
-603 DLELDMNRAY
+603 NLDLDMNRAY
-613 LYRFDLFAAKN
+613 WHRFDMFASKN
-624 TRRSTIKDTEINIS
+624 TGRSTIKGTEINIS

-649 HLLAEKIKLDNSKID
+649 HLLAEKINLDKSKID

-672 QDTLAQTNRLGMNG
+672 EDISSQINRLGMNG
-686 KVSMINS
+686 KVSMVNS
-693 HIKIVGDEKEGISP
+693 HIKIVGDEKSDISAKAP
-707 TGTYATMFLIGEL
+707 YATMFLIGKL

-725 SIFVKSHQGYTFK
+725 SIFVKSHQGYTFR
-738 TDGNTK
+738 TDGDTK
-744 IAGKYSK
+744 IAGKNSK
-751 EDLKITAIN
+751 DDLKITAIN
-760 TGGRA
+760 TGGRTGK
-765 AEEVLINGALG
+765 EVIINGAPG
-776 SADNDA
+776 SIDNDA

-793 SANTKTTIENADI
+793 NANTKTTIENADI

-814 TAYLSSKDVEIE
+814 TAYLSSKGVEIE
-826 VKPNSNFTFF
+826 VKSNSNFTFF
-836 ELPREKNLN
+836 ELPREKNFN
-845 QTKINGASTKLSE
+845 QTKINGDSTKLSE

-905 SVAVCDAGNGCEEQ
+905 SVAVCDAGKGCEEQ

>member
-20 YASTPDFPQQG
+20 YASTPD
-31 LPQEDTVVFGNVTI
+31 LPQNHEVVVGQASVS
-45 DKTTADKMT
+45 TTENKMT
-54 ITQSSPTTQINWKSF
+54 ITQSTSTTQINWGSF
-69 DIGQN
+69 NIGQK

-79 KQPSANSVAYNRVT
+79 KQPSPNAVAYNRVT

-130 LLATTKDLEKIS
+130 LLATTKDLENIS
-142 ENGNSNTNKFTRKLK
+142 ENINKFTRKAKEGKVL
-157 DRQVVTEGQV
+157 TEG
-167 VKEGQVINEGKI
+167 KVINEGEI

-203 AAKNG
+203 AVKNG
-208 EVYLSSDYNFTF
+208 EVYLSSSDNFTF
-220 TLPDS
+220 TLSDS
-225 GISVALEDNTVRGIV
+225 GISVALEDNTVQGIV

-255 KGRNQALDSLVMNNG
+255 KGRKQALDSLVMNNG

-275 KVSNRNGKVVL
+275 KVSNKNGKVVL

-300 GEIVTFGA
+300 GEVVSFVA
-308 DVTSNK
+308 DVTSNN
-314 ELEDNIKITSQ
+314 ELKDNIKITSK

-336 FKGKSV
+336 FTGKSV
-342 NIKGDFGREENREYY
+342 NIKGNFGRDDGTKHYE
-357 DDEHKKLKTE
+357 DEHKRLKTE
-367 VNIDVPDDENIRI
+367 VNIDVPNTENIRI

-387 EKEKEKDKD
+387 EKEK
-396 NTGTGSFIQT
+396 TGTDSFIQT
-406 GALSSLLANNGKVTL
+406 EALSSLLANNGKVTL
-421 KGKDVDISGNI
+421 KGKDVNISGNI
-432 KINSFRDSDSLLK
+432 NIDSFKETDSLLK
-445 LTNKGHIKINH
+445 LTNKGDININH
-456 ADINSKGRLFFI
+456 ADIHSKGRLFFI
-468 TSLQNEED
+468 TSLQNEKD

-499 SVNESDYDNPYQKTE
+499 SINKDNCDHPRWCRTE
-514 GSQRK
+514 ITQRK
-519 KFNVN
+519 KFDVHMRNV
-524 MSNVEF
+524 VF
-530 NQVDDVILAG
+530 DQVDDVVVAG
-540 GFEKVN
+540 GFKKVN
-546 LDKIVATGKT
+546 LDHIVATGQT

-566 NRTNGEPWKYEYGV
+566 NNSRYEYGV

-588 LSELDQGRRRWGYYY
+588 LSELDQRKRRWKYYN
-603 DLELDMNRAY
+603 DLDLDMNKAY
-613 LYRFDLFAAKN
+613 WHRFDMFATKN
-624 TRRSTIKDTEINIS
+624 TGRTAIKDTEINIS

-649 HLLAEKIKLDNSKID
+649 HLLAEKINLDKSKID

-672 QDTLAQTNRLGMNG
+672 EDISTQINRLGMNG
-686 KVSMINS
+686 KVSMVNS
-693 HIKIVGDEKEGISP
+693 HIKIVGDEKSDISAKAP
-707 TGTYATMFLIGEL
+707 YATMFVIGEL

-725 SIFVKSHQGYTFK
+725 SIFVKSHQGYTFR
-738 TDGNTK
+738 TDGDTK

-751 EDLKITAIN
+751 DDLKITAIN
-760 TGGRA
+760 TGGRTGK
-765 AEEVLINGALG
+765 EVIINGAPG
-776 SADNDA
+776 SIDNDA

-793 SANTKTTIENADI
+793 NANTKTTIENADI

-814 TAYLSSKDVEIE
+814 TAYLSSKGVEIE
-826 VKPNSNFTFF
+826 VKSNSNFTFF
-836 ELPREKNLN
+836 ELPREKNFN
-845 QTKINGASTKLSE
+845 QTKINGDSTKLSE
-858 RGFAR
+858 RSFAR

-885 ASEKIINT
+885 SSEKIINT

-933 ELEAEQ
+933 ELETEQ

>member
-15 YTGAT
+15 YTGAA
-20 YASTPDFPQQG
+20 YASAQDFPQEG
-31 LPQEDTVVFGNVTI
+31 KVVVGEATFSTAGN
-45 DKTTADKMT
+45 KMT
-54 ITQSSPTTQINWKSF
+54 INQKKPTTQIDWKSF

-79 KQPSANSVAYNRVT
+79 IQPSEHAVAYNRVT

-118 IITKGAEINVAG
+118 IITQGAQINVAG

-142 ENGNSNTNKFTRKLK
+142 ENGNGNGNSYQFTRKTK
-157 DRQVVTEGQV
+157 DGQEL
-167 VKEGQVINEGKI
+167 KEGKVLNQGKI

-188 GDEVINKGEIDVEKN
+188 GDKVINEGEID
-203 AAKNG
+203 ATNG
-208 EVYLSSDYNFTF
+208 KVYLSSDYNFTF
-220 TLPDS
+220 TLLPDS

-240 KNEGSIK
+240 QNEGSIK

-255 KGRNQALDSLVMNNG
+255 KGRKQALDSLVVNNG

-286 SAGNVELN
+286 SAGNVQLN
-294 NKSDIK
+294 NESDIK

-308 DVTSNK
+308 DVTSNN
-314 ELEDNIKITSQ
+314 ELKDNIKITSK

-336 FKGKSV
+336 FTGKSV
-342 NIKGDFGREENREYY
+342 NIKGDFGRDDGTKHYE
-357 DDEHKKLKTE
+357 DEHKRLKTE
-367 VNIDVPDDENIRI
+367 VNIDVPDTENIRI
-380 ADKEKEK
+380 ADQE
-387 EKEKEKDKD
+387 KD
-396 NTGTGSFIQT
+396 NTGTDSFIQT

-421 KGKDVDISGNI
+421 KGNEVNISGHIN
-432 KINSFRDSDSLLK
+432 INSFKDSDSLLK
-445 LTNKGHIKINH
+445 LTNKGHININN

-468 TSLQNEED
+468 TSLQNDVD

-499 SVNESDYDNPYQKTE
+499 SHKDEYYE
-514 GSQRK
+514 GDRWKRAETSQRK
-519 KFNVN
+519 KFNVK

-530 NQVDDVILAG
+530 NQVDEVILAG

-546 LDKIVATGKT
+546 LDKIVATGQT

-566 NRTNGEPWKYEYGV
+566 NNSKYEYGV
-580 LDLDKRTQ
+580 LDLDKRT
-588 LSELDQGRRRWGYYY
+588 LSSNLEQGRRRWPYYE
-603 DLELDMNRAY
+603 DLDLDMNKAY
-613 LYRFDLFAAKN
+613 LYRFDLFAKN
-624 TRRSTIKDTEINIS
+624 NSGRSTIKDTEINIS

-649 HLLAEKIKLDNSKID
+649 HLLAEKINLDNSKID

-738 TDGNTK
+738 TDGDTK
-744 IAGKYSK
+744 IAGKNSK
-751 EDLKITAIN
+751 DDLKITAIN

-814 TAYLSSKDVEIE
+814 TAYLSSKGVEIE

-885 ASEKIINT
+885 SSEKIINT

-905 SVAVCDAGNGCEEQ
+905 SVAVCDAGKGCEEQ

>member
-15 YTGAT
+15 CSGAA
-20 YASTPDFPQQG
+20 YASTPDFPQHHK
-31 LPQEDTVVFGNVTI
+31 TVFGTVTI
-45 DKTTADKMT
+45 EKTTADKMT
-54 ITQSSPTTQINWKSF
+54 IKQGSDKAQIDWKSF
-69 DIGQN
+69 DIGQK
-74 KEVEF
+74 KEVKFE
-79 KQPSANSVAYNRVT
+79 QPNEHAVAYNRVI

-118 IITKGAEINVAG
+118 IITQGAEINVAG

-142 ENGNSNTNKFTRKLK
+142 ENSNSYQFTRRTK
-157 DRQVVTEGQV
+157 DRQVLKEGLVLKDGQV
-167 VKEGQVINEGKI
+167 VKEGQVINEGNI
-179 KAKDFVVLN
+179 TAQDFVVLN
-188 GDEVINKGEIDVEKN
+188 GDEVINKGNINVEKN
-203 AAKNG
+203 STING
-208 EVYLSSDYNFTF
+208 KVYLSSGYNFTF

-225 GISVALEDNTVRGIV
+225 GISVALEDNTVQGIV

-255 KGRNQALDSLVMNNG
+255 KGRKQALDSLVMNNG

-275 KVSNRNGKVVL
+275 KVSNKNGKVVL
-286 SAGNVELN
+286 SADNVELN
-294 NKSDIK
+294 NESNIK

-314 ELEDNIKITSQ
+314 ELKDNIKITSK

-336 FKGKSV
+336 FTGKSV
-342 NIKGDFGREENREYY
+342 NINGNFGREDSTTHYK
-357 DDEHKKLKTE
+357 DEFKKLNTE
-367 VNIDVPDDENIRI
+367 VNIDVPDNENIRI
-380 ADKEKEK
+380 ADIE
-387 EKEKEKDKD
+387 D
-396 NTGTGSFIQT
+396 NTGTGTTGTGTSSFIQT
-406 GALSSLLANNGKVTL
+406 GALSSLLANNGKVNL
-421 KGKDVDISGNI
+421 KGNNVNISGRI
-432 KINSFRDSDSLLK
+432 HIDSFRGSDSLLK
-445 LTNKGHIKINH
+445 LTNKGHIDINN
-456 ADINSKGRLFFI
+456 ADIHSKGRLFFI

-476 FQSNITITDSK
+476 FKSNITITDSK

-499 SVNESDYDNPYQKTE
+499 SVDEKDYDNRWQKTE

-519 KFNVN
+519 KFDVK

-546 LDKIVATGKT
+546 LDKIVATGQT

-566 NRTNGEPWKYEYGV
+566 NGRKYEYGV

-588 LSELDQGRRRWGYYY
+588 LSELNQGRRRWGYYY

-613 LYRFDLFAAKN
+613 LYRFDLFATKN
-624 TRRSTIKDTEINIS
+624 TGRSTIKDTEINIS

>member
-15 YTGAT
+15 YTGAA
-20 YASTPDFPQQG
+20 YASTQGLPQQG
-31 LPQEDTVVFGNVTI
+31 LPQEDKVVVGQATF
-45 DKTTADKMT
+45 DKTIADKMT
-54 ITQSSPTTQINWKSF
+54 INQTSDKVQINWHSF

-79 KQPSANSVAYNRVT
+79 KQPSENSVAYNRVT

-142 ENGNSNTNKFTRKLK
+142 ENGNSNSYQFTRKTK
-157 DRQVVTEGQV
+157 DRQVLKDRLVLKDGQEL
-167 VKEGQVINEGKI
+167 KEGQVINEGEI
-179 KAKDFVVLN
+179 TAKDFVVLN
-188 GDEVINKGEIDVEKN
+188 GDEVINEGKIN
-203 AAKNG
+203 ATNG
-208 EVYLSSDYNFTF
+208 KVYLSSDYNFTF
-220 TLPDS
+220 TLSDS
-225 GISVALEDNTVRGIV
+225 SISVALEDNAAQSIV

-255 KGRNQALDSLVMNNG
+255 KGRKEALDSLVMNNG

-275 KVSNRNGKVVL
+275 KVRNTNGKIVL
-286 SAGNVELN
+286 SADEIKLN
-294 NKSDIK
+294 DKSDIK
-300 GEIVTFGA
+300 GESEVVF
-308 DVTSNK
+308 TSNNDK
-314 ELEDNIKITSQ
+314 NIKITSQ

-342 NIKGDFGREENREYY
+342 NIKGDFGREDSGKHYNE
-357 DDEHKKLKTE
+357 EHKTLKTE

-380 ADKEKEK
+380 ADKDKDKE
-387 EKEKEKDKD
+387 KD

-406 GALSSLLANNGKVTL
+406 DALSSLLANNGKVTL
-421 KGKDVDISGNI
+421 KGKDVNISGNI
-432 KINSFRDSDSLLK
+432 NIASFKGTDSLLK
-445 LTNKGHIKINH
+445 LTNQGHIKINN

-468 TSLQNEED
+468 TSLQNKED
-476 FQSNITITDSK
+476 FKSDITITDSK

-499 SVNESDYDNPYQKTE
+499 SVDENDYDNKWQKTE

-519 KFNVN
+519 KFDVK

-540 GFEKVN
+540 GFQKVN
-546 LDKIVATGKT
+546 LDRIVATGQT

-566 NRTNGEPWKYEYGV
+566 NGRKYEYGV
-580 LDLDKRTQ
+580 LNLDERTQ
-588 LSELDQGRRRWGYYY
+588 LSELDQGRRRWGYYR
-603 DLELDMNRAY
+603 DLDLDMNRAY

-624 TRRSTIKDTEINIS
+624 TGRSTIKGTEINIS
-638 NSNINLKNGFV
+638 NSNINLKNGFM
-649 HLLAEKIKLDNSKID
+649 HLLAENIKLDNSKID

-686 KVSMINS
+686 KVSMVNS
-693 HIKIVGDEKEGISP
+693 HIKIVGDEKSDISAKAP
-707 TGTYATMFLIGEL
+707 YATMFLIGEL

-725 SIFVKSHQGYTFK
+725 SIFVKSHQGYTFR

-751 EDLKITAIN
+751 DDLKITAIN

-793 SANTKTTIENADI
+793 SANTKTTIENAEI

-814 TAYLSSKDVEIE
+814 TAYLSSKEVEIE
-826 VKPNSNFTFF
+826 VKPNSDFTFF
-836 ELPREKNLN
+836 ELPREKNFN

-858 RGFAR
+858 RSFAR

-885 ASEKIINT
+885 SSEKIINT
-893 KLVSSLDVEKLV
+893 NLVSSLDVEKLV
-905 SVAVCDAGNGCEEQ
+905 SVAVCDAGKGCEEQ

-933 ELEAEQ
+933 ELEAGQ

>member
-20 YASTPDFPQQG
+20 YASTRDLPQQ
-31 LPQEDTVVFGNVTI
+31 DRVVVGEANVSTAGNT
-45 DKTTADKMT
+45 MT
-54 ITQSSPTTQINWKSF
+54 IKQTTPKTQIDWYSF
-69 DIGQN
+69 DIGKD
-74 KEVEF
+74 KEVKFE
-79 KQPSANSVAYNRVT
+79 QPSTDAVAYNRVT

-142 ENGNSNTNKFTRKLK
+142 ENGNSNGNSYQFTRKTKEGKVL
-157 DRQVVTEGQV
+157 TEGQV
-167 VKEGQVINEGKI
+167 VKEGQVINEGNI
-179 KAKDFVVLN
+179 TAQDFVVLN
-188 GDEVINKGEIDVEKN
+188 GDEVINKGNINVEKN
-203 AAKNG
+203 ATTNG
-208 EVYLSSDYNFTF
+208 KVYLSSGYNFTF
-220 TLPDS
+220 TLSDS

-240 KNEGSIK
+240 QNEGSIK

-255 KGRNQALDSLVMNNG
+255 KGRKEALDSLVMNNG

-286 SAGNVELN
+286 SADDVQLN

-300 GEIVTFGA
+300 GESEVVF
-308 DVTSNK
+308 TSNNDK
-314 ELEDNIKITSQ
+314 NIKITSK
-325 TGSKVTSPKIN
+325 TGSKVTSPRID

-342 NIKGDFGREENREYY
+342 NINGNFGREDNTKHYS
-357 DDEHKKLKTE
+357 DEHKTLKTE

-380 ADKEKEK
+380 ADQD
-387 EKEKEKDKD
+387 KDK
-396 NTGTGSFIQT
+396 TGTGTGTDSFIQT
-406 GALSSLLANNGKVTL
+406 EALSSLLANNGKVNL
-421 KGKDVDISGNI
+421 KGKDVNISGRI
-432 KINSFRDSDSLLK
+432 HIDSFKGTDSLLK
-445 LTNKGHIKINH
+445 LTNKGHININN
-456 ADINSKGRLFFI
+456 ADIHSTGRLFFI
-468 TSLQNEED
+468 TSLQNKED
-476 FQSNITITDSK
+476 FKSNITITDSK

-499 SVNESDYDNPYQKTE
+499 SLDEENCDNRWCRTES
-514 GSQRK
+514 SQRK
-519 KFNVN
+519 KFDVDMRNV
-524 MSNVEF
+524 VF
-530 NQVDDVILAG
+530 DQVDDVVVAG
-540 GFEKVN
+540 GFKKVN
-546 LDKIVATGKT
+546 LDRIVATGKT

-566 NRTNGEPWKYEYGV
+566 NNSKYEYGV
-580 LDLDKRTQ
+580 LDLDKRTL
-588 LSELDQGRRRWGYYY
+588 LSELDQRRRRWKYY
-603 DLELDMNRAY
+603 DNLDLDMNKAY
-613 LYRFDLFAAKN
+613 WHRFDMFASKN
-624 TRRSTIKDTEINIS
+624 TGRSTIKDTEINIS
-638 NSNINLKNGFV
+638 NSKINLKNGFV
-649 HLLAEKIKLDNSKID
+649 HLLAEKIKLDHSKID

-672 QDTLAQTNRLGMNG
+672 QDISTQINRLGMNG

-693 HIKIVGDEKEGISP
+693 HIKIVGDEKIDISAKAP
-707 TGTYATMFLIGEL
+707 YATMFLIGEL

-725 SIFVKSHQGYTFK
+725 SIFVKSHQGYTFR
-738 TDGNTK
+738 TDGDTK
-744 IAGKYSK
+744 IAGKNSK
-751 EDLKITAIN
+751 DDLKITAIN
-760 TGGRA
+760 TGGRTGK
-765 AEEVLINGALG
+765 EVIINGAPG
-776 SADNDA
+776 SIDNDA

-793 SANTKTTIENADI
+793 NANTKTTIENADI

-814 TAYLSSKDVEIE
+814 TAYLSSKGVEIE
-826 VKPNSNFTFF
+826 VKSNSNFTFF
-836 ELPREKNLN
+836 ELPREKNFN
-845 QTKINGASTKLSE
+845 QTKINGDSTKLSE

>member
-20 YASTPDFPQQG
+20 YASTPDFPQ
-31 LPQEDTVVFGNVTI
+31 EGNVVVGSATF

-54 ITQSSPTTQINWKSF
+54 IKTSDKVQIDWKSF
-69 DIGQN
+69 DIGKD
-74 KEVEF
+74 KEVIF
-79 KQPSANSVAYNRVT
+79 QQPGENSVAYNRVT

-142 ENGNSNTNKFTRKLK
+142 ENGNSNSYQFTRKTK
-157 DRQVVTEGQV
+157 DRQVLKDRLVLKDGQEL
-167 VKEGQVINEGKI
+167 KEGQVINEGEI
-179 KAKDFVVLN
+179 TAKDFVVLN
-188 GDEVINKGEIDVEKN
+188 GDEVINEGKIN
-203 AAKNG
+203 ATNG
-208 EVYLSSDYNFTF
+208 KVYLSSDYNFTF
-220 TLPDS
+220 TLSDS
-225 GISVALEDNTVRGIV
+225 SISVALEDNAAQSIV

-255 KGRNQALDSLVMNNG
+255 KGRKQALDSLVMNNG

-275 KVSNRNGKVVL
+275 KVSSKNGKVVL
-286 SAGNVELN
+286 SADDVQLN

-300 GEIVTFGA
+300 GDIVSFVA
-308 DVTSNK
+308 DVTSNNEPK
-314 ELEDNIKITSQ
+314 NKIKITSQ
-325 TGSKVTSPKIN
+325 TGSKVTSPKID

-342 NIKGDFGREENREYY
+342 NINGNFGREDSTTHYK
-357 DDEHKKLKTE
+357 DEFKKLNTE
-367 VNIDVPDDENIRI
+367 VNIDVPDNENIRI
-380 ADKEKEK
+380 AEK
-387 EKEKEKDKD
+387 EKEKEKDK
-396 NTGTGSFIQT
+396 TGTGSFIQT
-406 GALSSLLANNGKVTL
+406 DALSSLLANNGKVTL
-421 KGKDVDISGNI
+421 KGNDVNISGHINI
-432 KINSFRDSDSLLK
+432 DSFKGTDSLLK
-445 LTNKGHIKINH
+445 LTNKGHININN
-456 ADINSKGRLFFI
+456 ADIHSTGRLFFI
-468 TSLQNEED
+468 TSLQNDVD

-499 SVNESDYDNPYQKTE
+499 SAKEDYYDNRWQKTE
-514 GSQRK
+514 RSQRK
-519 KFNVN
+519 KFDVN
-524 MSNVEF
+524 MSNVVF
-530 NQVDDVILAG
+530 DQVDDVVVAG
-540 GFEKVN
+540 GFEKVD
-546 LDKIVATGKT
+546 LDNIVATGKT

-566 NRTNGEPWKYEYGV
+566 NKRNGESWKYEYGV
-580 LDLDKRTQ
+580 LDLDERTQ
-588 LSELDQGRRRWGYYY
+588 LSSLDQRKRRWKYYY
-603 DLELDMNRAY
+603 NLDLDMNRAY
-613 LYRFDLFAAKN
+613 WHRFDMFASKN
-624 TRRSTIKDTEINIS
+624 TGRSTIKGTEINIS

-649 HLLAEKIKLDNSKID
+649 HLLAEKINLDKSKID

-672 QDTLAQTNRLGMNG
+672 EDISSQINRLGMNG
-686 KVSMINS
+686 KVSMVNS
-693 HIKIVGDEKEGISP
+693 HIKIVGDEKSDISAKAP
-707 TGTYATMFLIGEL
+707 YATMFLIGEL

-725 SIFVKSHQGYTFK
+725 SIFVKSHQGYTFR
-738 TDGNTK
+738 TDGDTK
-744 IAGKYSK
+744 IAGKNSK
-751 EDLKITAIN
+751 DDLKITAIN
-760 TGGRA
+760 TGGRTGK
-765 AEEVLINGALG
+765 EVIINGAPG
-776 SADNDA
+776 SIDNDA

-793 SANTKTTIENADI
+793 NANTKTTIENADI

-814 TAYLSSKDVEIE
+814 TAYLSSKGVEIE
-826 VKPNSNFTFF
+826 VKSNSNFTFF
-836 ELPREKNLN
+836 ELPREKNFN
-845 QTKINGASTKLSE
+845 QTKINGDSTKLSE

-905 SVAVCDAGNGCEEQ
+905 SVAVCDAGKGCEEQ